1 MNVQSNFICVNLKL
15 ETTQM
20 SFSGFSGWVVRQ
32 IVVRLY
38 YGILLIN
45 KSKEF
50 HLCNL
55 HEIIIEMKNRLV
67 VARHTDG
74 GMDKAING

>member
-1 MNVQSNFICVNLKL
+1 M
-15 ETTQM
+15 
-20 SFSGFSGWVVRQ
+20 VRQ